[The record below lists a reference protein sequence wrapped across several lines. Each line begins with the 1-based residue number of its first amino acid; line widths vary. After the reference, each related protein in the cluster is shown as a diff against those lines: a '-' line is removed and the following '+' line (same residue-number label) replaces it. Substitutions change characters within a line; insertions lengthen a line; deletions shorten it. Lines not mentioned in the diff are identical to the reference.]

1 MNGLP
6 GWLQQGARGLWLV
19 GVLLTTNPTWAQVAG
34 PEPWTRRTMPPGLAI
49 PPEVLRRIAVDVNI
63 GVLRSSERLSMLMPD
78 DRQLPASRSRL
89 VNTPKGFVWSGTI
102 DRQPAGSASFS
113 VVNETAAGSVLTGKG
128 QSFRLRR
135 DLSGVYLLEEI
146 DLRKVPPEGRS
157 SSASGLREDKSN
169 DPALDTCATDS
180 GKDIDLMVVYTAAAR
195 AYAGADALEADIF
208 LAVEQANE
216 SYLRSGIDQQ
226 LRLAHIAEVSY
237 TESGSS
243 LTDRTMLQNGSISA
257 VHSLR
262 DSHGADL
269 VALITETLDD
279 CGRSFTMDPVGNAFE
294 SKAFAVVQ
302 RNCMSLAGK
311 HSLAHELGH
320 PMSARHD
327 WKVDSTDN
335 SPFAYNHGHVEMA
348 PAFGLPWRTLM
359 AYDDRC
365 RDAFVTCPRV
375 LNWSNPSVDVG
386 GSPTGVASGAEQAD
400 NRRTLNNTAT
410 TVANFRC
417 SSPGRDDAWMK
428 DTWSDTG
435 MEPDPAQAGQPM
447 WESPY
452 IWVRNSQD
460 LQRVHQHQH
469 QNPVVGQ
476 TNYIY
481 VKLHHGAAVS
491 GNLEIKVANATLGL
505 GWPGNWTTVSAVPI
519 TVAAAGGSTRI
530 VEVAWT
536 PPAAGHFCLVARWDS
551 ASDPMTKPEGGN
563 IEVNVRDNNN
573 IVWRNVNLIELGGPQ
588 PMANAGFEVPGVGP
602 GRTFVLSIRP
612 VPTRRPAGVRVPG
625 FMAIGRISL
634 TLDKQLMESWRGTG
648 FQGEGLRRSGNVITV
663 VDPAGAQL
671 TLRALQAPGQAQ
683 ITFSRRK
690 AAGHFSRDEFGWRVT
705 QSAAV
710 AGPPQALGGITYQI
724 RTFAP

>member
-6 GWLQQGARGLWLV
+6 GWLQRGARGLWLV
-19 GVLLTTNPTWAQVAG
+19 GVLFTTGPALAQIAG
-34 PEPWTRRTMPPGLAI
+34 PEPWIRRTMPPGLAI
-49 PPEVLRRIAVDVNI
+49 PPEVLSRIAVDVNI
-63 GVLRSSERLSMLMPD
+63 GVLRSSVRLSMPMPD
-78 DRQLPASRSRL
+78 DTQLPTSRSRL

-102 DRQPAGSASFS
+102 DRQTTGTASFS
-113 VVNETAAGSVLTGKG
+113 VVNETVAGSILTDKG
-128 QSFRLRR
+128 RSFRLRR
-135 DLSGVYLLEEI
+135 DLSGIYLLEEI
-146 DLRKVPPEGRS
+146 DLRKVPPEGRPTP
-157 SSASGLREDKSN
+157 ASGLRGDKAN

-180 GKDIDLMVVYTAAAR
+180 GEDIDLMVVYTAAAR
-195 AYAGADALEADIF
+195 GYGGADALEADIY

-216 SYLRSGIDQQ
+216 SYFRSGVAQR

-237 TESGSS
+237 AESGSS
-243 LTDRTMLQNGSISA
+243 LTDLAKLQSGSISG
-257 VHSLR
+257 VQGLR
-262 DSHGADL
+262 NSHGADL
-269 VALITETLDD
+269 VALVTETLDD

-294 SKAFAVVQ
+294 SSAFAVVQ
-302 RNCMSLAGK
+302 RSCMSLAGK

-320 PMSARHD
+320 PMAARHD
-327 WKVDSTDN
+327 WNDDGNN
-335 SPFAYNHGHVEMA
+335 SPFVYNHGHIVMA
-348 PAFGLPWRTLM
+348 PVSGTPWRTLM
-359 AYDDRC
+359 AYDDLC
-365 RDAFVTCPRV
+365 RDASIACPRV
-375 LNWSNPSVDVG
+375 LNWSNPNVSVG
-386 GSPTGVASGAEQAD
+386 GSPTGVPTGTHQAD

-460 LQRVHQHQH
+460 LRRVHQHRH
-469 QNPVVGQ
+469 QNPVAGH

-481 VKLHHGAAVS
+481 VKLHHGAPVS
-491 GNLEIKVANATLGL
+491 GNLEIRVANATLGL
-505 GWPGNWTTVSAVPI
+505 DWPSNWATVSSVPV
-519 TVAAAGGSTRI
+519 TVAAAGRSTTI
-530 VEVAWT
+530 VEVPWM

-551 ASDPMTKPEGGN
+551 TSDPMTKPEGSN

-588 PMANAGFEVPGVGP
+588 LMAKAGFEVPGVGA
-602 GRTFVLSIRP
+602 GRTFVLAIRP

-634 TLDKQLMESWRGTG
+634 TLDKRLMEAWRGSG
-648 FQGEGLRRSGNVITV
+648 YHSEGLRRRGNVITV
-663 VDPAGAQL
+663 VNPGGAQL
-671 TLRALQAPGQAQ
+671 TLHAMQAPGQAQ
-683 ITFSRRK
+683 ITFSRYGT
-690 AAGHFSRDEFGWRVT
+690 ASHSARDEFGWHVT

-710 AGPPQALGGITYQI
+710 AGVPQAVGGITYQV